1 MIKLRIPFRLRRESE
16 ISKARRFYGGGGM
29 GSPRHYLFKTSTQNH
44 YPPPS
49 PFFQGHFKALQ
60 RTEKAFVNLILIQI
74 EEVHY
79 LRLKRM
85 KY

>member
-16 ISKARRFYGGGGM
+16 ISKARRFYGGGGD
-29 GSPRHYLFKTSTQNH
+29 GATPVLFVLNTKSL
-44 YPPPS
+44 PPPP

-74 EEVHY
+74 EESVSA
-79 LRLKRM
+79 LS
-85 KY
+85 